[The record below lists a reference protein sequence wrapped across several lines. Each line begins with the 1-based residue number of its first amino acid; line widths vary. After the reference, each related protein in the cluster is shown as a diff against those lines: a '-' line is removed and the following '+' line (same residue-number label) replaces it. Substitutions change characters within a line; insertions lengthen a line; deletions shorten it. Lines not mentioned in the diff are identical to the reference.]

1 MSIARGVGLAIRGI
15 GKVLKSKKLK
25 KIGIGVAAA
34 AYLPAAQYRRKK
46 LYEIRDKQRE
56 ERKKGEG

>member
-25 KIGIGVAAA
+25 KIGIGAAAA

-46 LYEIRDKQRE
+46 LYEIRDKQR
-56 ERKKGEG
+56 